1 MTAGFGSAD
10 EHVDVLVVGA
20 GPAGLAASRALR
32 DNGIGE
38 VVVVDREQQ
47 AGGVPRHCHHS
58 GFGIRDERRFLSGP
72 AYANRLVQRSL
83 DAGVRLHIETMATG
97 WASANALTLTSP
109 LGVSSVSADAVL
121 LATGARER
129 PRPARLVPGDRPAGV
144 FTTGQL
150 QQWWHLRHLPV
161 GRRAIVVGAE
171 HVSYSAVLTL
181 REAGVQ
187 VVALVT
193 PLSRHQTFA
202 AFASVMRWG
211 LRVPV
216 WADTEVA
223 SIRGHGRVSGVELVH
238 RPSGWSRSVSVD
250 TVVFTGDWI
259 PDNELVRSA
268 GLLVDAS
275 SRGPVV
281 DGAGATSVAG
291 VYAAGNLLHPGETA
305 DVAAR
310 RGAAVGVALARRLT
324 HAFPTARP
332 HSVLIEA
339 RHPLLWSSP
348 GRISAGQEGQA
359 SRSPGGLIV
368 CCAEFRRRPKLIV
381 EQQGRLLGRYSVR
394 QTVPNRLL
402 HVPLRWAEQVDSGA
416 GPVSIRL
423 G

>member
-1 MTAGFGSAD
+1 MTSVPGSAD

-20 GPAGLAASRALR
+20 GPAGLAASRALCES
-32 DNGIGE
+32 GIAD
-38 VVVVDREQQ
+38 VLVIDREQQ

-72 AYANRLVQRSL
+72 GYANRLVQRSL
-83 DAGVRLHIETMATG
+83 AAGVRLQTETMATG
-97 WASANALTLTSP
+97 WVGANALALTSP
-109 LGVSSVSADAVL
+109 SGVSRVSADAVL

-181 REAGVQ
+181 REAGVH

-193 PLSRHQTFA
+193 SLPRHQTFA
-202 AFASVMRWG
+202 AFAAVMRWG

-223 SIRGHGRVSGVELVH
+223 SIRGHGRVAGVDLVH
-238 RPSGWSRSVSVD
+238 RPSSSRRTVSVD

-259 PDNELVRSA
+259 PDNELARSA
-268 GLLVDAS
+268 GVLVDAS
-275 SRGPVV
+275 SKAPVV
-281 DGAGATSVAG
+281 DGAGATSLGG
-291 VYAAGNLLHPGETA
+291 VFAAGNLLHPGETA

-310 RGAAVGVALARRLT
+310 RGAAVGAALAKRLT
-324 HAFPTARP
+324 RGSAATQP
-332 HSVLIEA
+332 HSVLLEA
-339 RHPLLWSSP
+339 RHPLLWCSP
-348 GRISAGQEGQA
+348 GRISAGQAGEAG
-359 SRSPGGLIV
+359 RLPGGLIV
-368 CCAEFRRRPKLIV
+368 CCAEYRRRPKVIV
-381 EQQGRLLGRYSVR
+381 EQEGRLLGRHTVR
-394 QTVPNRLL
+394 QAVPNRLL
-402 HVPLRWAEQVDSGA
+402 HVPLRWAERVYVQA
-416 GPVSIRL
+416 GPVSVRL